1 MVLRDSPNS
10 RAACRMLMP
19 STCTARLMRAYTST
33 LYTSRCPTKHNYLV
47 LFWTKSVVVYFGTA
61 TKRRSRGV
69 LWSIIAPP
77 FIHGLLRGLG
87 PGVGAFSRVEIGNS
101 EALPLCVVKLVK
113 SRNFCCSLRAYV
125 SISLFHTLALRYNE
139 SSDRGSV

>member
-1 MVLRDSPNS
+1 MVFRDSPNS

-33 LYTSRCPTKHNYLV
+33 LYTSRCPTKYNYLV

-61 TKRRSRGV
+61 TQRRSRGV

-77 FIHGLLRGLG
+77 FIIEG
-87 PGVGAFSRVEIGNS
+87 FEDIIGNDHGRYPAQTV
-101 EALPLCVVKLVK
+101 ALIKG
-113 SRNFCCSLRAYV
+113 LRDV
-125 SISLFHTLALRYNE
+125 
-139 SSDRGSV
+139 